1 MKTIKSFIVC
11 IIVGVVLMTWGCKS
25 NSQSRDKA
33 IAQLKDTINDKT
45 FLDFTLGDSLS
56 SVIQHLDSLK
66 EMKSVSNIDWE
77 SAKKPQMYW
86 CGDIPIMD
94 SVLVFNSKFIVLSGR
109 DFHERSVRCELQF
122 YEKQLFSLC
131 VISDEQADTLLI
143 PDMYQIKYGEGFT
156 YDYSNMYDTPN
167 YPIWEKAAVI
177 ANLYSYAATQ
187 TWRFKNSVI
196 KIVLLNDIFDE
207 YLYEGNKYQ
216 EVYRAYAPAYP
227 SSQFKTENEYK
238 AYVADIIMTKI
249 YEQSRQHKVNKSV
262 GIFYVS
268 SFVLKKYK
276 NSICEQEKSKKDD
289 AVKLDSI
296 INEKSRNDYM
306 RQNI

>member
-25 NSQSRDKA
+25 NSQSHDKA

-77 SAKKPQMYW
+77 SARKPQMYW

-131 VISDEQADTLLI
+131 VISDEQADTLFI
-143 PDMYQIKYGEGFT
+143 PDMYQAKYGEGFT

-167 YPIWEKAAVI
+167 YPIWEKASVI
-177 ANLYSYAATQ
+177 TNFYSYASTQ
-187 TWRFKNSVI
+187 TWEFRNSFI
-196 KIVLLNDIFDE
+196 KIVLLKDNYFE
-207 YLYEGNKYQ
+207 YFFEGDRYQ
-216 EVYRAYAPAYP
+216 DVYRRVC
-227 SSQFKTENEYK
+227 SIRTEKEYEYI
-238 AYVADIIMTKI
+238 ANQILYSIREN
-249 YEQSRQHKVNKSV
+249 YRQHIIAQSV
-262 GIFYVS
+262 GVFYTS
-268 SFVLKKYK
+268 SYLLEKCKASIYNKAIEEK
-276 NSICEQEKSKKDD
+276 NNTE
-289 AVKLDSI
+289 KLDSI
-296 INEKSRNDYM
+296 NNEKNRNDYM
-306 RQNI
+306 KQKI